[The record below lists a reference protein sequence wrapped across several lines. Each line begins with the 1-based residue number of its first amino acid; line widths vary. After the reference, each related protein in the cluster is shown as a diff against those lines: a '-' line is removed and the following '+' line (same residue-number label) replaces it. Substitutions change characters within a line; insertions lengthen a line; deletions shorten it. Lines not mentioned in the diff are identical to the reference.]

1 MDNDIPGS
9 ESRLQEAALGVALS
23 ETSDQS
29 GTGLQNPDEI
39 GSRVTTSTCV
49 GRILIGVKE
58 PRRYSGLDE
67 AVTAEL
73 VGQLA
78 IDLCAK
84 IGDDIPI

>member
-1 MDNDIPGS
+1 MPGP

-39 GSRVTTSTCV
+39 SSRVKTSTCV
-49 GRILIGVKE
+49 GRVLIGVKE

-73 VGQLA
+73 MGRTA
-78 IDLCAK
+78 ADLSDK
-84 IGDDIPI
+84 PGDDFPI